1 MSDAHNAIDGAQ
13 VLIIDDHR
21 ALAENLGELL
31 AEAGA
36 VVEEAGNATE
46 GLERARLGFDIALV
60 DVRLPDTLGLAL
72 VPRLRA
78 LDPLA
83 AVVLIT
89 GHASIDD
96 AISAV
101 RAGAYAYVL
110 KPFDSGELLVTVGRA
125 IEQVRLARRAA
136 GLQRA
141 LERSEA
147 ELRTLVDTVEALLL
161 VLDERGHVMQ
171 ANAAVAA
178 ATGVP
183 IHELRGADWVE
194 RFVPRAEH
202 DTVTATLARVRAG
215 NSGVALESRVLGR
228 HGDQIYEHLVRWR
241 LAGLATEN
249 GFRIYAS
256 GLDMTDVRALE
267 RRTRLAEKLAAVGTV
282 SAGLAHEIRNPLNA
296 AGLQLQLLERR
307 LAKLGEDDSRLREP
321 LALVNAE
328 IARLSRLVSDF
339 LQFARPTPLQA
350 RDIAIDQVVARV
362 VAFEQPVARERDIEL
377 VMRVVDGPVVIEAD
391 SERMQQVAHNLVRN
405 ALDAAPRG
413 GHVIVAV
420 ERDGAGARLSVRDD
434 GPGIRAEHR
443 QRIFEPFFTTKEGG
457 TGLGMAIVHSLVELH
472 GGTLELRCDAG
483 TELVV
488 ALPRHVP

>member
-1 MSDAHNAIDGAQ
+1 MSDTHDVIAGAQ

-21 ALAENLGELL
+21 ALAANLGELL
-31 AEAGA
+31 ADAGA
-36 VVEEAGNATE
+36 IVEEAGNATE

-60 DVRLPDTLGLAL
+60 DVRLPDTLGVAL

-110 KPFDSGELLVTVGRA
+110 KPFDTGELLVTLGRA
-125 IEQVRLARRAA
+125 LEQVRLARRAST
-136 GLQRA
+136 LQRA

-161 VLDERGHVMQ
+161 VLDEHGRVVH

-178 ATGVP
+178 ATGVS
-183 IHELRGADWVE
+183 EADLRGSNWLE

-202 DTVTATLARVRAG
+202 AIVADTLARVRAG
-215 NSGVALESRVLGR
+215 ESGVALESRVLGR
-228 HGDQIYEHLVRWR
+228 EGAEIYEHLVRWR
-241 LAGLATEN
+241 LAGLATES

-307 LAKLGEDDSRLREP
+307 LAKAGSDERVREP
-321 LALVNAE
+321 LTLVNAE

-350 RDIAIDQVVARV
+350 RDVAIDQVVSRV
-362 VAFEQPVARERDIEL
+362 VEFEQPVARERDVEL
-377 VMRVVDGPVVIEAD
+377 VVRVVDGPVVVQAD
-391 SERMQQVAHNLVRN
+391 SERIQQIAHNLVRN
-405 ALDAAPRG
+405 ALDAAPKH
-413 GHVIVAV
+413 GHVVVTI

-434 GPGIRAEHR
+434 GPGIPAEHR
-443 QRIFEPFFTTKEGG
+443 QRIYEPFFTTKEGG

-472 GGTLELRCDAG
+472 GGSLELRCEAG

>member
-1 MSDAHNAIDGAQ
+1 VSDAHNAIEGAQ
-13 VLIIDDHR
+13 ILIIDDHR
-21 ALAENLGELL
+21 ALAANLGEML
-31 AEAGA
+31 ADAGA
-36 VVEEAGNATE
+36 VVEDAGNATE
-46 GLERARLGFDIALV
+46 GLERARLGFDVALV

-83 AVVLIT
+83 AVLLIT

-96 AISAV
+96 ASSAV

-110 KPFDSGELLVTVGRA
+110 KPFDSAELVVTVGRA
-125 IEQVRLARRAA
+125 VEQVRLARRAA
-136 GLQRA
+136 TLQRA

-161 VLDERGHVMQ
+161 VLDESGRVVQ

-183 IHELRGADWVE
+183 IPELRGADWIA
-194 RFVPRAEH
+194 RFVPKAEH
-202 DTVTATLARVRAG
+202 DVVAQTLARVRAG
-215 NSGVALESRVLGR
+215 ESGVALESRVLGR
-228 HGDQIYEHLVRWR
+228 ERGEISEHLVRWR
-241 LAGLATEN
+241 LAGLATEH
-249 GFRIYAS
+249 GVRIYAS
-256 GLDMTDVRALE
+256 GIDMTDVRALE
-267 RRTRLAEKLAAVGTV
+267 GRTRLAEKLAAVGTV

-307 LAKLGEDDSRLREP
+307 LAKASEDERLREP
-321 LALVNAE
+321 LALVHAE
-328 IARLSRLVSDF
+328 IARLSRLVTDF

-350 RDIAIDQVVARV
+350 RDVAIDQVVARV
-362 VAFEQPVARERDIEL
+362 VAFEQPVARERDVEL
-377 VMRVVDGPVVIEAD
+377 VVRAIDGPVVVEAD
-391 SERMQQVAHNLVRN
+391 DERIQQIAHNLVRN

-413 GHVIVAV
+413 GHVVVTI
-420 ERDGAGARLSVRDD
+420 ERDGAGARLSVKDD
-434 GPGIRAEHR
+434 GPGIPIEHR

-472 GGTLELRCDAG
+472 GGALELRCDGSG
-483 TELVV
+483 TELVI